1 MSDILPRCAWAQND
15 PAQWAYHDTEW
26 GVPVRDSRT
35 LWEHLMLDCFQA
47 GLSWRTILLKR
58 EAFRRAFEGFDPARI
73 ALYGE
78 NDIERLMADSGIVR
92 SRQKI
97 TATIRNARDYL
108 SMQDH
113 GEDFS
118 DFVWSFTDNKPVLN
132 QSGTSSPRSPQG
144 DALSLALKKRGFSFV
159 GPVIVHAWLQAC
171 GLINDHE
178 PGCFCHAKGNTPTA

>member
-1 MSDILPRCAWAQND
+1 MTTNGVCRCATAGHYGKNLIL
-15 PAQWAYHDTEW
+15 
-26 GVPVRDSRT
+26 DS
-35 LWEHLMLDCFQA
+35 FQA

-58 EAFRRAFEGFDPARI
+58 EAFRRAFEGFDPSRI

-78 NDIERLMADSGIVR
+78 SDIERLMADSGIVR

-97 TATIRNARDYL
+97 TATIHNARAYL
-108 SMQDH
+108 TMQDN

-118 DFVWSFTDNKPVLN
+118 AFVWSFTDNQPIKGHGD
-132 QSGTSSPRSPQG
+132 SGNPRSPQG

-171 GLINDHE
+171 GIINDHDAT
-178 PGCFCHAKGNTPTA
+178 CFRRTG

>member
-1 MSDILPRCAWAQND
+1 MSTPLPRCRWAQTD
-15 PAQWAYHDTEW
+15 PTQWAYPDHEW

-35 LWEHLMLDCFQA
+35 LWENLILDSFQA

-58 EAFRRAFEGFDPARI
+58 DAFRRAFEGFDPSRI

-78 NDIERLMADSGIVR
+78 SDIERLMADSSIVR

-97 TATIRNARDYL
+97 TATIRNARAYL
-108 SMQDH
+108 NMQEN

-118 DFVWSFTDNKPVLN
+118 AFVWSFTDNQPVKGYGDAN
-132 QSGTSSPRSPQG
+132 NPRSPQG

-171 GLINDHE
+171 GLINDHDTA
-178 PGCFCHAKGNTPTA
+178 CFRRTA